1 VGVVIL
7 AAGQGTRMRSDL
19 PKVLHPVAGRPMLQH
34 VLDVARALGAVET
47 AVVISPQAAQVRE
60 LLHGVAIVEQA
71 EQLGTGHA
79 ALQAR
84 DALAGRVDRVL
95 VVHGDMP
102 LLRAE
107 TAQRLLD
114 ALDAATLALSTADL
128 DDPTGYGRV
137 VRAASDSGVTRIVE
151 EHDASP
157 ATRQIREV
165 WFSAMAAEAAWLWEQ
180 LPRLRAQP
188 NGEYYLTELVE
199 LALAQ
204 GRPVAAAKTD
214 QPSEAIGVNSQAQL
228 ARVNRLA
235 WDRETSRL
243 MAGGVIVLDPSTTY
257 VEALVEVGP
266 GTVIYPNTHLQ
277 GATRIGRS
285 CQIGPNTIIV
295 ESIVGDDSKVWS
307 SVIEHSELEA
317 RVDVGPFSHI
327 RPGCHLESDVRL
339 GNYAETKASRIG
351 RGTQMHHFSY
361 VGDAEVGARVN
372 IGAGTITCNYDGLSK
387 HRTVIG
393 DDAFIGSDT
402 MLVAPLRVGA
412 RARTGAGSVVTRDV
426 PDDATVVG
434 VPARARP
441 RPSSPMTDISASKD
455 GD

>member
-1 VGVVIL
+1 
-7 AAGQGTRMRSDL
+7 MRSTR

-34 VLDVARALGAVET
+34 VLDVARALGAAET
-47 AVVISPQAAQVRE
+47 VVVISPDAVQVRE
-60 LLHGVAIVEQA
+60 LLSGVAIVEQA
-71 EQLGTGHA
+71 ERLGTGHA

-84 DALAGRVDRVL
+84 DGLAGRVDRVL

-107 TAQRLLD
+107 TGQRLLD
-114 ALDAATLALSTADL
+114 ALDGATLALSTAEL

-137 VRAASDSGVTRIVE
+137 VRDGSDFGVTRIVE
-151 EHDASP
+151 EHDANP

-165 WFSAMAAEAAWLWEQ
+165 WFSAMAAEAPWLWEQ

-199 LALAQ
+199 LALGE
-204 GRPVAAAKTD
+204 GRPVAAVKTD
-214 QPSEAIGVNSQAQL
+214 EPSEAIGVNSQAQL

-243 MAGGVIVLDPSTTY
+243 MAAGVTVLDPSTTY
-257 VEALVEVGP
+257 VEAHVEVGP
-266 GTVIYPNTHLQ
+266 GTVIHPNTHLQ
-277 GATRIGRS
+277 GATRIGRD
-285 CQIGPNTIIV
+285 CRIGPNTTII
-295 ESIVGDDSKVWS
+295 ESLIGDDSRIWS
-307 SVIEHSELEA
+307 SVVEHSELEA
-317 RVDVGPFSHI
+317 RVEVGPFSHV
-327 RPGCHLESDVRL
+327 RPGCHLQSEVHM
-339 GNYAETKASRIG
+339 GNFAETKASRVG

-361 VGDAEVGARVN
+361 VGDAEVGERVN
-372 IGAGTITCNYDGLSK
+372 IGAGTITCNYDGQSK

-426 PDDATVVG
+426 PEDATVVG

-441 RPSSPMTDISASKD
+441 HVRSPTADASTSKD
-455 GD
+455 GE

>member
-1 VGVVIL
+1 
-7 AAGQGTRMRSDL
+7 MRSTR

-34 VLDVARALGAVET
+34 VLDVARALGAAET
-47 AVVISPQAAQVRE
+47 VVVISPDAVQVRE
-60 LLHGVAIVEQA
+60 LLSGVAIVEQA
-71 EQLGTGHA
+71 ERLGTGHA

-84 DALAGRVDRVL
+84 DGLAGRVDRVL

-107 TAQRLLD
+107 TGQRLLD
-114 ALDAATLALSTADL
+114 ALDGATLALSTADL

-137 VRAASDSGVTRIVE
+137 VRDGSDFGVTRIVE
-151 EHDASP
+151 EHDANP

-165 WFSAMAAEAAWLWEQ
+165 WFSAMAAEAPWLWEQ

-199 LALAQ
+199 LALGE
-204 GRPVAAAKTD
+204 GRPVAAVKTD
-214 QPSEAIGVNSQAQL
+214 EPSEAIGVNSQAQL

-243 MAGGVIVLDPSTTY
+243 MAAGVTVLDPSTTY
-257 VEALVEVGP
+257 VEAHVEVGP
-266 GTVIYPNTHLQ
+266 GTVIHPNTHLQ
-277 GATRIGRS
+277 GATRIGRD
-285 CQIGPNTIIV
+285 CRIGPNTTII
-295 ESIVGDDSKVWS
+295 ESLIGDDSRIWS
-307 SVIEHSELEA
+307 SVVEHSELEA
-317 RVDVGPFSHI
+317 RVEVGPFSHV
-327 RPGCHLESDVRL
+327 RPGCHLQSEVHM
-339 GNYAETKASRIG
+339 GNFAETKASRVG

-361 VGDAEVGARVN
+361 VGDAEVGERVN
-372 IGAGTITCNYDGLSK
+372 IGAGTITCNYDGQSK

-441 RPSSPMTDISASKD
+441 HVRSPTADTSTSKD
-455 GD
+455 GE

>member
-1 VGVVIL
+1 
-7 AAGQGTRMRSDL
+7 
-19 PKVLHPVAGRPMLQH
+19 MLQH
-34 VLDVARALGAVET
+34 VLDLSLALDAVET
-47 AVVISPQAAQVRE
+47 VVVTSPQAPQVRE
-60 LLHGVAIVEQA
+60 LLNGVAIVEQA

-114 ALDAATLALSTADL
+114 ALDTATLALCTADL

-137 VRAASDSGVTRIVE
+137 VRAGSDSGVTRIVE

-157 ATRQIREV
+157 AIRQIREV
-165 WFSAMAAEAAWLWEQ
+165 WFSALAAEATWLWEQ
-180 LPRLRAQP
+180 LPRLHAQP

-199 LALAQ
+199 LALEQ
-204 GRPVAAAKTD
+204 GRPVAAVKTD

-228 ARVNRLA
+228 AQVNRLA

-243 MAGGVIVLDPSTTY
+243 MAAGVTILDPSTTY
-257 VEALVEVGP
+257 VEALVEVGS
-266 GTVIYPNTHLQ
+266 GSVIHPNTHLQ
-277 GATRIGRS
+277 GATRIGRN
-285 CQIGPNTIIV
+285 CRIGPNATIV
-295 ESIVGDDSKVWS
+295 ESVIGDDSRIWS
-307 SVIEHSELEA
+307 SVVEHSELEA
-317 RVDVGPFSHI
+317 RVEVGPFSHV
-327 RPGCHLESDVRL
+327 RPGCHLESEVYL
-339 GNYAETKASRIG
+339 GNFAETKASRIG
-351 RGTQMHHFSY
+351 RATQMHHFCY

-372 IGAGTITCNYDGLSK
+372 IGAGTITCNYDGHSK

-426 PDDATVVG
+426 PDDVTVVG
-434 VPARARP
+434 VPARARS
-441 RPSSPMTDISASKD
+441 RPLSRPDAGSGSKD
-455 GD
+455 GE